1 MIGMTEPQV
10 WTALGVLAAALVG
23 VIAVTT
29 QLMMRHMASL
39 FSGLRTEMVLRFEHL
54 DESMD
59 RFETRM
65 DRFETRMDRL
75 EKRVDGIDRDV
86 QAISKRVLPG

>member
-1 MIGMTEPQV
+1 MTEPQV
-10 WTALGVLAAALVG
+10 WTALGVLAAALAG
-23 VIAVTT
+23 VITVTT
-29 QLMMRHMASL
+29 QLMTRHMAAL

-54 DESMD
+54 EGHMD

-65 DRFETRMDRL
+65 DRFESRMDRL

-86 QAISKRVLPG
+86 QAISKRVFPE